1 MKRPRYT
8 HCWVDRYGTLRCEF
22 RREGFRRVPLPGL
35 PWSPQFMAAYEAAK
49 ASAQSIE
56 IGAKRTAPGT
66 FSALIV
72 TYYNSAEFHEL
83 ADNTKRARR
92 NILERYREGVTGTG
106 LRVGDCRVAHLS
118 RSRFEKMVAEKR
130 ATPGA
135 ARVFVKTMR
144 VLMQFAISHNY
155 RSDNPT
161 AGVKLPGIKGDGWI
175 SWGEEQIAA
184 FEAKHPVGT
193 KARLALALLLY
204 TAQRRGD
211 VLRMGRQHLQNG
223 CLRVRQQKTSAV
235 LEVPVHPALQAIL
248 DATPVTNF
256 TFLVTANGKP
266 FSPNAFN
273 KVFHDWCTAAGLPK
287 GFTPHGL
294 RKAACRRLA
303 ELGCSA
309 NQIMAISGHRTL
321 SETEKY
327 VRAADQKRLALD
339 AIDTL
344 AVAFPGT
351 SIGKLD

>member
-1 MKRPRYT
+1 MKRPKYT
-8 HCWVDRYGTLRCEF
+8 HCWIDRHGGLRCEF
-22 RREGFRRVPLPGL
+22 RREGLKRVPLPGL
-35 PWSPQFMAAYEAAK
+35 PWSQEFMAAYEAAK
-49 ASAQSIE
+49 ASAQSVE
-56 IGAKRTAPGT
+56 IGARRTVPGT

-72 TYYNSAEFHEL
+72 AYYNSAEFHEL

-92 NILERYREGVTGTG
+92 NILERFRESVTTETG
-106 LRVGDCRVAHLS
+106 LRVGDCRVGHLS
-118 RSRFEKMVAEKR
+118 HACVEKMMADKLS
-130 ATPGA
+130 TPAA
-135 ARVFVKTMR
+135 ARVFIKTLR

-161 AGVKLPGIKGDGWI
+161 ARVKLPGIKGDGWM
-175 SWGEEQIAA
+175 SWGEEQIAL

-193 KARLALALLLY
+193 RARLALALLLY

-211 VLRMGRQHLQNG
+211 VLRMGRQHLRNG
-223 CLRVRQQKTSAV
+223 CLQVRQQKTGAM
-235 LEVPVHPALQAIL
+235 LEIPVHPALQAIL
-248 DATPVTNF
+248 DATPVANL

-273 KVFHDWCTAAGLPK
+273 KVFHDWCVAAGLPK

-321 SETEKY
+321 SEAEKY
-327 VRAADQKRLALD
+327 VRAADQKRLARD

-344 AVAFPGT
+344 TVAFPGT
-351 SIGKLD
+351 NIGKP

>member
-1 MKRPRYT
+1 
-8 HCWVDRYGTLRCEF
+8 
-22 RREGFRRVPLPGL
+22 
-35 PWSPQFMAAYEAAK
+35 MAAYEAAK

-287 GFTPHGL
+287 GFHRMACAKRPVGALQNWAAPQIRSWLSVATGHLARQKYMSAPPIKSGWPWTRSTRSPL
-294 RKAACRRLA
+294 RSLEHPLA
-303 ELGCSA
+303 NSTDQFA
-309 NQIMAISGHRTL
+309 NPA
-321 SETEKY
+321 EKSL
-327 VRAADQKRLALD
+327 RIK
-339 AIDTL
+339 
-344 AVAFPGT
+344 G
-351 SIGKLD
+351 

>member
-1 MKRPRYT
+1 M
-8 HCWVDRYGTLRCEF
+8 
-22 RREGFRRVPLPGL
+22 
-35 PWSPQFMAAYEAAK
+35 
-49 ASAQSIE
+49 
-56 IGAKRTAPGT
+56 
-66 FSALIV
+66 

-287 GFTPHGL
+287 GFHRMACAKRPVGALQNWAAPQIRSWLSVATGHSAKQRNTSELPIKNGSLWTQSTRLPWPSPEHPLANSTDQFANPAEKSL
-294 RKAACRRLA
+294 RIK
-303 ELGCSA
+303 G
-309 NQIMAISGHRTL
+309 
-321 SETEKY
+321 
-327 VRAADQKRLALD
+327 
-339 AIDTL
+339 
-344 AVAFPGT
+344 
-351 SIGKLD
+351 